1 MKERNKTN
9 KQTERTNKKNGR
21 ATVFKNRKRRKK
33 EGNFLENFV
42 LSIFLLFSHKSICHQ
57 SLKPVQSNFQFTE
70 IKQANF
76 NSANLNFSLFVLS
89 SLFVFSLLK
98 KVEFFFQVLIYGFG
112 FNMTSSNITIFSFYL
127 FQCFF
132 EDVTQN
138 QIQNLINIF

>member
-1 MKERNKTN
+1 MEEERNKTN
-9 KQTERTNKKNGR
+9 KQAERTNKKNGR

-33 EGNFLENFV
+33 EGNFLQNFV
-42 LSIFLLFSHKSICHQ
+42 LSIFFFFLLFSHKSICHQ

-98 KVEFFFQVLIYGFG
+98 KVEFFIFFQVLIYGFG

-127 FQCFF
+127 SQCFF
-132 EDVTQN
+132 KDVT
-138 QIQNLINIF
+138 

>member
-1 MKERNKTN
+1 MMKERNKTN
-9 KQTERTNKKNGR
+9 KQAERTNKKNGR

-98 KVEFFFQVLIYGFG
+98 KVEFFFKFWFTVSALTWRQAISQYFLFTF
-112 FNMTSSNITIFSFYL
+112 FNVFLKMLLKIKFTI
-127 FQCFF
+127 
-132 EDVTQN
+132 
-138 QIQNLINIF
+138 